1 MMKLEL
7 QSLVSD
13 PTLSDSRTTTTT
25 APTTTYHALIL
36 LYTTNRNP
44 NPNPMPISNSHPKA
58 MAADGPSERDQAT
71 PMTVAVVSKSNPG
84 STWADLETSHL
95 IDVYEEK
102 WNSSKR
108 GPLRA
113 KQWEDVAVE
122 VAHRCGLNRPSKSGT
137 QCRHKIEKL
146 RKRYRSER
154 LRPVHSLWPFFDRI
168 DRMERGPLLISARP
182 TPPAPASSS
191 SCSDFKSPL
200 SNKRSVNG
208 ILGEAVLRG
217 SARGSGN
224 ARPAKRLADVE
235 DAEDNDEDN
244 EEEADEGGDGRG
256 GGLTELAAELRR
268 FGEGF
273 VRMERKRI
281 EMMREKEREWMEM
294 ESRRLEMVME
304 AQRGLVETIAGA
316 FWKKTKNSEDL

>member
-1 MMKLEL
+1 
-7 QSLVSD
+7 
-13 PTLSDSRTTTTT
+13 
-25 APTTTYHALIL
+25 
-36 LYTTNRNP
+36 
-44 NPNPMPISNSHPKA
+44 
-58 MAADGPSERDQAT
+58 MAADELLERDPAT
-71 PMTVAVVSKSNPG
+71 PASVAGLSKPAPG
-84 STWADLETSHL
+84 STWSDLETTHL
-95 IDVYEEK
+95 IDAYEEK

-113 KQWEDVAVE
+113 QQWEDVAVE
-122 VAHRCGLNRPSKSGT
+122 VAGRCGLTRPSKSGT

-154 LRPVHSLWPFFDRI
+154 LRPVRSLWPFFERI
-168 DRMERGPLLISARP
+168 DRMERGPLPISGRLP
-182 TPPAPASSS
+182 PPAPASSS
-191 SCSDFKSPL
+191 SCSDFKPHL

-208 ILGEAVLRG
+208 ILGEAGLRG
-217 SARGSGN
+217 SARVSRN
-224 ARPAKRLADVE
+224 VRPRKRRVE
-235 DAEDNDEDN
+235 EEDEEDDDEEN
-244 EEEADEGGDGRG
+244 EEEADEGSDAGR

-268 FGEGF
+268 FGEGY

-316 FWKKTKNSEDL
+316 FWKKVKNSDDL